1 MNSLSLDRLT
11 ISSTLPTLPSELID
25 EILREET
32 LSKFDLLRC
41 CLVSHQFL
49 PIPRQRL
56 YGTARII
63 LCLTRN
69 YGEISG
75 TFQARDPTS
84 ELLLRT
90 WKESSFLRRQVTKL
104 HLDGIKVT
112 TDRHFVR
119 SEDVAETL
127 IALQV
132 SEILELLPR
141 IDSLKVCNLVWQ
153 SLWVQELM
161 LERGEQWW
169 ELDLG
174 GTLTDAS
181 LETGERGYKFANL
194 RKLRCGQLLVYQPWP
209 TLVPSIEIF
218 FGLDLFQDPFP
229 TSPPPQLRVI
239 GTLISNLR
247 YVVTY
252 ANLQHL
258 HLLFDTDVHLN
269 PEVLVTFSKLAHL
282 ESLTITV
289 VQTSSLWAGNQR
301 VAFLAPVPSTLT
313 HLNFPDHFPLDALSS
328 FLSPALNTPP
338 RLQVFH
344 LHLHV
349 HPMAFTL
356 EYHEDEIEIL
366 KGLCQAKG
374 IRFISAR
381 NPKDDLLC
389 TSRFYS
395 VLSIDCSSDAFSRL
409 GSQCSS

>member
-11 ISSTLPTLPSELID
+11 ISSTLPTLPSELVD
-25 EILREET
+25 EILRGET
-32 LSKFDLLRC
+32 LSKSDLLRC

-141 IDSLKVCNLVWQ
+141 LDSLKVCDLVWQ
-153 SLWVQELM
+153 SLWVKELI

-174 GTLTDAS
+174 GS
-181 LETGERGYKFANL
+181 LSDESSETGESGYKFPNL
-194 RKLRCGQLLVYQPWP
+194 RKLRCGQLLIQQSWP
-209 TLVPSIEIF
+209 VLVPSIEIF
-218 FGLDLFQDPFP
+218 YAMDHFQDPFP

-252 ANLQHL
+252 SNLQHL
-258 HLLFDTDVHLN
+258 HLLFDTDIHLD
-269 PEVLVTFSKLAHL
+269 PDMLMTFSKLAHL
-282 ESLTITV
+282 ESLSITV

-301 VAFLAPVPSTLT
+301 VAVLASVPSTLT
-313 HLNFPDHFPLDALSS
+313 HLNFPDQFPLGALSS

-344 LHLHV
+344 LRLCLHSRG
-349 HPMAFTL
+349 FRL
-356 EYHEDEIEIL
+356 EHRKEDIEVV

-374 IRFISAR
+374 IRFTFTR
-381 NPKDDLLC
+381 NSEDDIFC
-389 TSRFYS
+389 TSRFVFCLTY
-395 VLSIDCSSDAFSRL
+395 
-409 GSQCSS
+409 